1 MWKRRKRALGVVGN
15 ATREEC
21 VPSVTVEL
29 GWDHFTTCGTFW
41 REQRGRGSLWWSFC
55 FIFVPSLFP
64 HFRPSHSL
72 QVIHAGHITVYT
84 HTRPRLQPACL
95 VCFHVCACVTSCIS
109 KHKQVFFFL
118 DASLK
123 TSQNERL
130 CWHCWESWDAR
141 LLTVLE
147 NRVRRFAG
155 AGGGEGVCW

>member
-1 MWKRRKRALGVVGN
+1 MRSFCYGGTGV
-15 ATREEC
+15 
-21 VPSVTVEL
+21 
-29 GWDHFTTCGTFW
+29 
-41 REQRGRGSLWWSFC
+41 GSLYDMRNFLAGTKRTGLSLVVVLFYFRSFLISPFPPFSFTSSHPRWSHY
-55 FIFVPSLFP
+55 S
-64 HFRPSHSL
+64 
-72 QVIHAGHITVYT
+72 
-84 HTRPRLQPACL
+84 QPACL